1 MERNQID
8 EAALE
13 KTRERLKYM
22 HCEYRYYHN
31 CDEREISSVGMVLA
45 YGKTVVGRTNRT
57 SDATAMNAM
66 RLANISKDR
75 LESLKWMDCAWR
87 VFLRGSAFALDR
99 DKLGMHERRRRST
112 VSYVL
117 YYKAFLGY
125 TFDRIASMGMPHGG
139 RVSRQRVYDFFEQ
152 AVQDVAMEARKE
164 GLV

>member
-1 MERNQID
+1 MERNRID

-22 HCEYRYYHN
+22 HCEYRHYLN
-31 CDEREISSVGMVLA
+31 VDEREITSAGMVQS
-45 YGKTVVGRTNRT
+45 YGQIVVNRTNRIG
-57 SDATAMNAM
+57 DATATNAL
-66 RLANISKDR
+66 RLANIPKDR

-87 VFLRGSAFALDR
+87 VFLRGSVSALDR
-99 DKLGMHERRRRST
+99 DKPGMHERRRRAT

-125 TFDRIASMGMPHGG
+125 TFERIASMGMPHGG
-139 RVSRQRVYDFFEQ
+139 KVSRQRVRDFFEQ

>member
-1 MERNQID
+1 MAKNRID
-8 EAALE
+8 DVALE

-22 HCEYRYYHN
+22 HCEYRHYLN
-31 CDEREISSVGMVLA
+31 CDEREISSIGMVLV
-45 YGKTVVGRTNRT
+45 YGKTAVGRTNRT

-66 RLANISKDR
+66 RLANIPKDR

-87 VFLRGSAFALDR
+87 VFLRGSVSALDR
-99 DKLGMHERRRRST
+99 DKPGMHERRRRAT

-125 TFDRIASMGMPHGG
+125 TFERIASMGMPHGG
-139 RVSRQRVYDFFEQ
+139 KVSRQRVYDFFEQ

>member
-1 MERNQID
+1 MGRNQID

-22 HCEYRYYHN
+22 HCEYRHYLN
-31 CDEREISSVGMVLA
+31 CDEREISSAGMVLA
-45 YGKTVVGRTNRT
+45 YGKTAVGRTNRT

-66 RLANISKDR
+66 RLANIPKDR

-87 VFLRGSAFALDR
+87 VFLRGSVSALDR
-99 DKLGMHERRRRST
+99 DKPGMHERRRRAT

-125 TFDRIASMGMPHGG
+125 TFERIASMGMPHGG
-139 RVSRQRVYDFFEQ
+139 KVSRQRVCDFFEQ
-152 AVQDVAMEARKE
+152 AVHDVAMEARRE

>member
-1 MERNQID
+1 MD
-8 EAALE
+8 DVALE

-22 HCEYRYYHN
+22 HCEYRHYLN
-31 CDEREISSVGMVLA
+31 CDEREISSAGMVIA
-45 YGKTVVGRTNRT
+45 YGRSAVGRTNRT
-57 SDATAMNAM
+57 SDVTAMNAL

-75 LESLKWMDCAWR
+75 LESLRWIDCAWR
-87 VFLRGSAFALDR
+87 VFMRGSAFALDR
-99 DKLGMHERRRRST
+99 DKPGMHERRRRVT

-139 RVSRQRVYDFFEQ
+139 KVSRQRVRDFFEQ

>member
-1 MERNQID
+1 MGRNQID

-22 HCEYRYYHN
+22 HCEYRHYLN
-31 CDEREISSVGMVLA
+31 CDEREISSAGMVLA
-45 YGKTVVGRTNRT
+45 YGKTVVGRTNRI
-57 SDATAMNAM
+57 SDSTAMNAM

-75 LESLKWMDCAWR
+75 LESLKWIDCAWR
-87 VFLRGSAFALDR
+87 VFMRGSVSALDR
-99 DKLGMHERRRRST
+99 DKPGMYECRRRAT

-125 TFDRIASMGMPHGG
+125 TFERIASMGMPHRGI
-139 RVSRQRVYDFFEQ
+139 VSRQRIHDFFEQ

>member
-1 MERNQID
+1 MAKNRID
-8 EAALE
+8 DVALE

-22 HCEYRYYHN
+22 HCEYRHYLN
-31 CDEREISSVGMVLA
+31 CDEREISSTGMVLV
-45 YGKTVVGRTNRT
+45 YGKTAVGCTNRT
-57 SDATAMNAM
+57 SDVTAMNAM
-66 RLANISKDR
+66 RLANIPKDR

-87 VFLRGSAFALDR
+87 VFLRGSVSALDR
-99 DKLGMHERRRRST
+99 DKPGMHERRRRAT

-125 TFDRIASMGMPHGG
+125 TFERIASMGMPHGG
-139 RVSRQRVYDFFEQ
+139 KVSRQRVYDFFEQ